1 MQFAK
6 KEDRNGIWTIQR
18 CLVNYT
24 QAFLIWY
31 DHPFCDRCIF
41 GTKKEYVSEP
51 TLVIKSGTFLYL
63 CEETN
68 DLS

>member
-1 MQFAK
+1 
-6 KEDRNGIWTIQR
+6 
-18 CLVNYT
+18 
-24 QAFLIWY
+24 LIWY